1 MNLVYRGIP
10 VYTFKSGET
19 FGEIGMLDGNIR
31 RGSAV
36 VAEENTSL
44 LSLSRDSLQ
53 SDSFPPDLLRE
64 VYSYLGKRVAR
75 LLLADEFYRS
85 NMDVLIVQDGGCAPG
100 YNAVTSF
107 LTEKFEKKGRRVFV
121 ALEGFKS
128 LASDTDKDFGL
139 LVVNPEL
146 RQLLSNVPRVYD
158 AAALKHQRGAAFR
171 TERFPQF
178 KQDDVQERAVS
189 GILRRGVRVIVCI
202 GGNGTMKGAKA
213 LAKRLKDKDV
223 KIFFIPVTIDS
234 DIMNTETIGQHTG
247 VERGSE
253 KLKSYCA
260 GTLFII
266 SFSFTYTH
274 LQNVHRC
281 VHTSTMLHQRDDG
294 SRRWISRITQLRGC
308 RCTLCSLTRTFG

>member
-1 MNLVYRGIP
+1 M
-10 VYTFKSGET
+10 
-19 FGEIGMLDGNIR
+19 
-31 RGSAV
+31 
-36 VAEENTSL
+36 
-44 LSLSRDSLQ
+44 
-53 SDSFPPDLLRE
+53 
-64 VYSYLGKRVAR
+64 GKRVAR

-294 SRRWISRITQLRGC
+294 SRRWIPRITQLRGC
-308 RCTLCSLTRTFG
+308 RCTLCSPTRAFG